1 MTSCANLRTERKEV
15 PMRTRFLRFILISSI
30 VFSFLLPAGAQGMA
44 VFDFSNWLS
53 AIDQVYAMYDQI
65 QNTINMVENQYK
77 QIQQTVEAARGIDWS
92 NPNTYFTYNGLEN
105 LRSDLQNSGARL
117 NRLITE
123 TRNLQTSLAQPSLQ
137 FGGQRYSVA
146 DLFGLGDPD
155 RNLITAFEDTA
166 NWLGDSMSGVVR
178 TLADGLTDEQK
189 IAIWRK
195 YGVSPENYLYAKQVS
210 TYVAESARKV
220 LSRTSEDAKQLLYDS
235 QETAA
240 EIVKVAR
247 ETRDP
252 DGNST
257 EGAFRDANLALLDLC
272 NSSIHGL
279 ADAVDDFAGMYASK
293 VMADEQLS
301 NQDEEKL
308 RQTIQNNK
316 TINSRVSDSFRR
328 VSH

>member
-1 MTSCANLRTERKEV
+1 MRKFAHIKKEAC
-15 PMRTRFLRFILISSI
+15 MRTNFIRIAVITAALI
-30 VFSFLLPAGAQGMA
+30 SFLLLPACAQGMA

-77 QIQQTVEAARGIDWS
+77 QIQQTIEQAKGIDWS

-105 LRSDLQNSGARL
+105 LRSDLANSGARL

-155 RNLITAFEDTA
+155 RNLLTAFEDTA
-166 NWLGDSMSGVVR
+166 DWLGDSMGSVVR
-178 TLADGLTDEQK
+178 TLSEGLTDEQK

-220 LSRTSEDAKQLLYDS
+220 LSRTSDDAKQLLYDS

-240 EIVKVAR
+240 QIVKVAR

-272 NSSIHGL
+272 NSSINGL
-279 ADAVDDFAGMYASK
+279 ADAVDDFAGMYAAK

-301 NQDEEKL
+301 TQDEENL
-308 RQTIQNNK
+308 RRTLQNQK
-316 TINSRVSDSFRR
+316 TIESRVSDSFRK
-328 VSH
+328 VSR